1 MISLGWNCRGLG
13 NLQTV
18 RVLGKLVQQWDP
30 KIVFL
35 LETKIKKKAME
46 KVMEKINFV
55 NGLIVPKKGRG
66 GGLAMLWKREV
77 DLEIMGY
84 SRSFID
90 AIITEQGSGFR
101 WRITSFYGNLEAH
114 RRKESREE
122 LAASNRKFQLPWLCY
137 GDFNEI
143 LSGGGVLQDPKGKWV
158 ALGRWLMPMVL
169 KIWGIAVLISRG
181 VICKKGKTAYI

>member
-1 MISLGWNCRGLG
+1 
-13 NLQTV
+13 
-18 RVLGKLVQQWDP
+18 
-30 KIVFL
+30 
-35 LETKIKKKAME
+35 
-46 KVMEKINFV
+46 MEKINFV
-55 NGLIVPKKGRG
+55 NGLIVPRKGRG

-114 RRKESREE
+114 RRKESRDE
-122 LAASNRKFQLPWLCY
+122 LAASNRKFQLSWLCY

-143 LSGGGVLQDPKGKWV
+143 LSGEEKIWEVRGGGGLQDPKNKWM
-158 ALGRWLMPMVL
+158 ALGRWLMPVVL
-169 KIWGIAVLISRG
+169 KIWDIVVLISRG
-181 VICKKGKTAYI
+181 VTCKKGKTTYI